1 MKRRKLLKSSFKDQL
16 LIVPAGRKH
25 NWKKLGAFCKKETQK
40 MIKERKLGVCFQ
52 S

>member
-1 MKRRKLLKSSFKDQL
+1 MKRRKLLKSTFKDQL

-25 NWKKLGAFCKKETQK
+25 NWKKLGAFCKKETRK
-40 MIKERKLGVCFQ
+40 IKERKLGVCLQ